1 MTEAQR
7 LAYLEAAGVPP
18 DRLCAA
24 ARGKTALYQPCS
36 HVWIDPSE
44 PMIQRAPYSPVIGP
58 KRREM
63 KRGTIYECQNC
74 GARLRTDLPSRDEL
88 RARRAASV

>member
-1 MTEAQR
+1 MTERKASTP
-7 LAYLEAAGVPP
+7 VPA
-18 DRLCAA
+18 DQG
-24 ARGKTALYQPCS
+24 ARPKTRTIMAYQPCS

-74 GARLRTDLPSRDEL
+74 GARL
-88 RARRAASV
+88 

>member
-1 MTEAQR
+1 M
-7 LAYLEAAGVPP
+7 P
-18 DRLCAA
+18 
-24 ARGKTALYQPCS
+24 YQPCS

-44 PMIQRAPYSPVIGP
+44 PMIQRAPYSPVIGL

-74 GARLRTDLPSRDEL
+74 GARLWTDLPSRDEL